1 MRSDMQLIT
10 WKELRQLVP
19 YSRTHI
25 ARLEKQGL
33 FPQRVPLS
41 KKRIAWVRAEVEAW
55 ITERKA
61 SRPSPVRAP
70 TPATSSASG
79 SFQLRR

>member
-1 MRSDMQLIT
+1 MESVMHSDMQLIT

-33 FPQRVPLS
+33 FPQRVRLG

-55 ITERKA
+55 IAERMA
-61 SRPSPVRAP
+61 SRA
-70 TPATSSASG
+70 A
-79 SFQLRR
+79 